1 MQYTRADIMY
11 DVKYLSINDYS
22 SSESAFQGINHLI
35 WYLYGFTHLP
45 IMYPSG
51 LHWTNAHDLRQEVST
66 GDFHYQKILNGLVD
80 FADGG

>member
-11 DVKYLSINDYS
+11 DVKYLSRNYYS
-22 SSESAFQGINHLI
+22 SSESSFQGIKQLI

-51 LHWTNAHDLRQEVST
+51 LDGTTTHDLRQEVSP
-66 GDFHYQKILNGLVD
+66 GDFHYQKIPNGLVD